1 MLTAD
6 AVARFPAVFPSLFG
20 VTAAEFET
28 LFADYEAARDRRHAA
43 SRTTRRGTPRVRKPG
58 GGDTPKLDD
67 RTQLML
73 ALFWLRVYPTYEVL
87 GFFFALHKTNARHT
101 ARAVLAVLRTLDDFP
116 LDDPDPAARTRVGE
130 PDAVMAAFPDIRLV
144 IDGKEQRT
152 ERPKGYSRQK
162 PYYSGKKKAHTLKSQ
177 IGVAPNGRIE
187 SVSDSYPGSMHDLTV
202 LRLTKLVDRLPVG
215 AGAMMDKGYVGI
227 GGDHPDRPLVVPA
240 KAARNRPLTD
250 EQKAGNRVI
259 ASHRIVVEHSLA
271 QLNRFEVL
279 TQTYRHAR
287 REHGDVVRAV
297 AVLVNRRTAVTPL
310 KTYPPVP

>member
-6 AVARFPAVFPSLFG
+6 HVARSAAVFPSLFG

-28 LFADYEAARDRRHAA
+28 LFADYEAARDRLRAA

-58 GGDTPKLDD
+58 GGDAPKLDD
-67 RTQLML
+67 RTQLLL
-73 ALFWLRVYPTYEVL
+73 ALFWLRIYPTYEVL

-101 ARAVLAVLRTLDDFP
+101 ARAVLAVLRTLDTFP
-116 LDDPDPAARTRVGE
+116 FDEPDPATRTRVGSSAE
-130 PDAVMAAFPDIRLV
+130 VMAAFPDVRLV

-152 ERPKGYSRQK
+152 QRPAGYSQQK

-177 IGVAPNGRIE
+177 VAVTPGGRIE
-187 SVSDSYPGSMHDLTV
+187 SVSDSFPGSTHDLTV
-202 LRLTKLVDRLPVG
+202 LRLTAVLDRLPAG

-227 GGDHPDRPLVVPA
+227 GGDHPDLPLVVPA

-250 EQKAGNRVI
+250 EQKAGNLVI
-259 ASHRIVVEHSLA
+259 ASHRIVVEHVMA
-271 QLNRFEVL
+271 QLNRFEAL
-279 TQTYRHAR
+279 TQTYRHR
-287 REHGDVVRAV
+287 RSEHGQVVRAV

-310 KTYPPVP
+310 KTYPPAR

>member
-6 AVARFPAVFPSLFG
+6 AVARSPAVFPSLFG

-28 LFADYEAARDRRHAA
+28 LFADYLAARDRLRAA
-43 SRTTRRGTPRVRKPG
+43 SRTTRRGTPRVRAAG

-67 RTQLML
+67 RTRLMV
-73 ALFWLRVYPTYEVL
+73 ALFWLRIYPTYEVL
-87 GFFFALHKTNARHT
+87 GFFFGLHKTNARHT
-101 ARAVLAVLRTLDDFP
+101 ARAVLAVLRTLDEFP
-116 LDDPDPAARTRVGE
+116 LDDPDPAARRPVGS
-130 PDAVMAAFPDIRLV
+130 PADVMAAFPDVRLV

-152 ERPKGYSRQK
+152 QRPTGHAAQK

-177 IGVAPNGRIE
+177 IGAAPNGRIE

-202 LRLTKLVDRLPVG
+202 LRTTGVIDRLPAG
-215 AGAMMDKGYVGI
+215 AGAMMDKGYVGV
-227 GGDHPDRPLVVPA
+227 GKDHPDRPLVVPA
-240 KAARNRPLTD
+240 KATRGHPLTD
-250 EQKAGNRVI
+250 GQTAANRVI
-259 ASHRIVVEHSLA
+259 ASHRIVVEHVMA

-287 REHGDVVRAV
+287 GEHGQVVRAV

-310 KTYPPVP
+310 KTYPPVR

>member
-6 AVARFPAVFPSLFG
+6 ALARYPAVYPSLFG

-28 LFADYEAARDRRHAA
+28 LFADYQVARDRRRAA
-43 SRTTRRGTPRVRKPG
+43 SRTTRRGTPRVRAVG

-67 RTQLML
+67 RTQLLL

-87 GFFFALHKTNARHT
+87 GFFLGLHKTNARHT
-101 ARAVLAVLRTLDDFP
+101 ARAVLAVLRTLDD
-116 LDDPDPAARTRVGE
+116 PDPTTRTPVGKA
-130 PDAVMAAFPDIRLV
+130 DQVMAAFPEVRLV

-152 ERPKGYSRQK
+152 ERPKGYTTQK
-162 PYYSGKKKAHTLKSQ
+162 PYDSGKKKAHTLKSQ
-177 IGVAPNGRIE
+177 VGVAPSGRIE
-187 SVSDSYPGSMHDLTV
+187 SVSGSYPGSVHDLTV
-202 LRLTKLVDRLPVG
+202 LRLTKLVDRLPAG

-227 GGDHPDRPLVVPA
+227 GRDHPDRPLVIPA

-250 EQKAGNRVI
+250 DQKAGNRVI

-279 TQTYRHAR
+279 TQTDRHAR
-287 REHGDVVRAV
+287 PEHGDVVRAV

-310 KTYPPVP
+310 KTYPPAP